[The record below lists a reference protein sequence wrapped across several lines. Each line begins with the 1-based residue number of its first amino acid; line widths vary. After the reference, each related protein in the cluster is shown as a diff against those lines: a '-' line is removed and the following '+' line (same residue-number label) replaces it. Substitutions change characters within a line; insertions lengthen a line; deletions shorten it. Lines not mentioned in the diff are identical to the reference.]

1 MTNRMN
7 CPYIEFEHTA
17 DIGMNIYGATLEELF
32 CNAAYAL
39 FDTIVDIARVQPIQ
53 ERELSIVG
61 DDDELLLMNWLRG
74 LLYLCAVEG
83 EVYREFDIRSL
94 ETGKL
99 NAVIRGEPLDKQRHD
114 FKTELKAVTYH
125 QFQLSQEAD
134 GWTATVIFDV

>member
-1 MTNRMN
+1 MIDMMNR
-7 CPYIEFEHTA
+7 PYTEFDHTA

-39 FDTIVDIARVQPIQ
+39 FDSIVDIARVQPIQ

-125 QFQLSQEAD
+125 QFQLSKEAD
-134 GWTATVIFDV
+134 GWKATVIFDV

>member
-1 MTNRMN
+1 MMNR
-7 CPYIEFEHTA
+7 PYIEFEHTA

-61 DDDELLLMNWLRG
+61 DNDELLLMNWLRG

-134 GWTATVIFDV
+134 GWKATVIFDV